1 MLVTRSTAVL
11 VALALPAAAAAQ
23 ARVAPVFVNG
33 MAQVVPALSD
43 SSQWIREQL
52 WVETSFDTDGDGQPD
67 RVHVTVT
74 RPRQTATEG
83 LKVAT
88 IYETSPYYAG
98 TANARQI
105 LWDVNQEVGAPPP
118 ARTQFPEP
126 PYREGRTRISESHV
140 RDWVPR
146 GFAVVHSESPGT
158 GYSQGCPTVG
168 GANEAL
174 APKAVVDWI
183 NGRAKGYS
191 APVGGSEVRADWA
204 TGKVGMTGTS
214 YNGTLPLAAAT
225 TGVDGLAAIIPVA
238 PNTSYYHYYRS
249 FGLVR
254 HPGGWL
260 GEDIDSLWDFIASGD
275 PATRPYCRAT
285 VREGE
290 LLANFDRT
298 TGDWNDFWAGRDYV
312 RQLDGVKAAVLMAHA
327 FNDWNVM
334 PEHSARVVEVL
345 KQRGIPVQQ
354 YYHQGGHGG
363 PPPMDMMNKWFSRYL
378 YDVPN
383 GVENDP
389 KAWIVREGVDRLQPT
404 PYDDFPNPAAQPVTL
419 RVGAGGRTAGA
430 LTPTVN
436 GAQGR
441 ETLVDNVAL
450 SGGELAALPSSTHRL
465 VYASPTLT
473 EAVHVSGTASITI
486 RVASSTP
493 AANLSV
499 WLVAL
504 PWTPARTPTL
514 TEADNV
520 ITRGWADPQNDQS
533 LARGTPLAPGEF
545 RTLRFTLQPDDQ
557 IIPAGKQIA
566 LMIMSSDK
574 EFTVWPTPGTELTI
588 DLDATSLLLPVV
600 GGAEAWRRATAR

>member
-1 MLVTRSTAVL
+1 MMLARSLLLTAIV
-11 VALALPAAAAAQ
+11 
-23 ARVAPVFVNG
+23 VAPLGAQSPTATPVFANG
-33 MAQVVPALSD
+33 MAQVVPAFAD
-43 SSQWIREQL
+43 SSTWIREQL
-52 WVETSFDTDGDGQPD
+52 WVETSFDTDGDGKPD

-74 RPRQTATEG
+74 RPRQTAEG
-83 LKVAT
+83 LKVAAV
-88 IYETSPYYAG
+88 YETSPYFAG
-98 TANARQI
+98 TANGRQI
-105 LWDVNQEVGAPPP
+105 LWDVKQEVGAVPPP
-118 ARTQFPEP
+118 RTQFPEA

-174 APKAVVDWI
+174 APKAVIDWI
-183 NGRAKGYS
+183 NGRAKGYT
-191 APVGGSEVRADWA
+191 APVGGREVRADWA

-249 FGLVR
+249 NGLVR

-275 PATRPYCRAT
+275 PAKRAYCKAT
-285 VREGE
+285 YRQGE
-290 LLANFDRT
+290 LLAHHDRQ
-298 TGDWNDFWAGRDYV
+298 TGDWNAFWAGRDYV
-312 RQLDGVKAAVLMAHA
+312 RQLDSLKAAVLMAHA

-345 KQRGIPVQQ
+345 KRRGIPVQQ

-363 PPPMDMMNKWFSRYL
+363 APPLDMMNKWFSRYL

-404 PYDDFPNPAAQPVTL
+404 AYADYPNPAAEPVILVPT
-419 RVGAGGRTAGA
+419 AGGRTVGGLMSTPAG
-430 LTPTVN
+430 P
-436 GAQGR
+436 QPR
-441 ETLVDNVAL
+441 ETLVDDVAL
-450 SGGELAALPSSTHRL
+450 SGGELAALAESPNRL
-465 VYASPTLT
+465 LYATPELR
-473 EAVHVSGTASITI
+473 EPLHLSGTASITI
-486 RVASSTP
+486 RVASSKP

-504 PWTPARTPTL
+504 PWTPGRNAAA
-514 TEADNV
+514 TEAANV
-520 ITRGWADPQNDQS
+520 ITRGWADPQNAS
-533 LARGTPLAPGEF
+533 SIERGTPLTPGEF
-545 RTLRFTLQPDDQ
+545 RRLSFTLQPDDQ
-557 IIPAGKQIA
+557 IIPAGKRIA
-566 LMIMSSDK
+566 LMVMSSDK
-574 EFTVWPTPGTELTI
+574 EFTLWPQAGTELTI
-588 DLDATSLLLPVV
+588 DLDATSITIPVV
-600 GGAEAWRRATAR
+600 GGVEALRRATAR

>member
-1 MLVTRSTAVL
+1 MMLVRSLALSALGATAVL
-11 VALALPAAAAAQ
+11 AQ
-23 ARVAPVFVNG
+23 SPTAAPVFVNG
-33 MAQVVPALSD
+33 MAQVVPSFAD
-43 SSQWIREQL
+43 SSTWIREQL
-52 WVETSFDTDGDGQPD
+52 WVETSFDTDGDGKPD

-74 RPRQTATEG
+74 RPRQTATDG
-83 LKVAT
+83 LKVAA
-88 IYETSPYYAG
+88 IYETSPYFAG
-98 TANARQI
+98 TASGRQI
-105 LWDVNQEVGAPPP
+105 LWDVQQEVGAPPP
-118 ARTQFPEP
+118 PRTQFPEA
-126 PYREGRTRISESHV
+126 PYRAGRTRISESHV

-174 APKAVVDWI
+174 APKAVIDWI
-183 NGRAKGYS
+183 NGRAKGYT
-191 APVGGSEVRADWA
+191 APTGGEEVRADWA

-249 FGLVR
+249 NGLVR

-275 PATRPYCRAT
+275 PATRAYCRAT
-285 VREGE
+285 YRQGE
-290 LLANFDRT
+290 LLAQHDRQH
-298 TGDWNDFWAGRDYV
+298 GDWNAFWAGRDYV
-312 RQLDGVKAAVLMAHA
+312 LQLDSLKAAVLMAHA

-345 KQRGIPVQQ
+345 KRRGIPVQQ

-363 PPPMDMMNKWFSRYL
+363 PPPLDMMNKWFSRYL

-404 PYDDFPNPAAQPVTL
+404 AYADYPNPEAAPVTL
-419 RVGAGGRTAGA
+419 RLTAGGRTQGGLALSAG
-430 LTPTVN
+430 P
-436 GAQGR
+436 QGR
-441 ETLVDNVAL
+441 ETLVDDVSL
-450 SGGELAALPSSTHRL
+450 SGGELAALADSPTRL
-465 VYASPTLT
+465 VYATPELT
-473 EAVHVSGTASITI
+473 EAVHVSGTARITI
-486 RVASSTP
+486 RVAASKP

-504 PWTPARTPTL
+504 PWTPGRNAAA
-514 TEADNV
+514 TEAANV
-520 ITRGWADPQNDQS
+520 ITRGWADPQNDTS
-533 LARGTPLAPGEF
+533 LEQGTPLSPGAF
-545 RTLRFTLQPDDQ
+545 RTLTFALQPDDQ
-557 IIPAGKQIA
+557 VIPAGKRIA
-566 LMIMSSDK
+566 LLVMSSDK
-574 EFTVWPTPGTELTI
+574 EFTLWPAAGTELTV
-588 DLDATSLLLPVV
+588 DLDATSITIPVV
-600 GGAEAWRRATAR
+600 GGVDAFRRAITR